1 MRDANPRASVE
12 QESLGE
18 YMRRHQF
25 MGRPIDPPEHLTE
38 AQLDGRACIRCGNE
52 QSAKRPVEAWSE
64 LSSQLFECVDVAACA
79 DHRGVC
85 YACCHEWRWHTRG
98 GICQGTGEGIEC
110 HCMMI
115 RQRKASEGADG
126 HRAAPVWPPAR
137 RSPRPA

>member
-1 MRDANPRASVE
+1 MCDANPRASVE

-25 MGRPIDPPEHLTE
+25 MGRSIDLPEHLTE

-85 YACCHEWRWHTRG
+85 YACRHEWRWHTRG
-98 GICQGTGEGIEC
+98 GMCQGTGEGIEC
-110 HCMMI
+110 HCVMI
-115 RQRKASEGADG
+115 RPAESE
-126 HRAAPVWPPAR
+126 
-137 RSPRPA
+137 